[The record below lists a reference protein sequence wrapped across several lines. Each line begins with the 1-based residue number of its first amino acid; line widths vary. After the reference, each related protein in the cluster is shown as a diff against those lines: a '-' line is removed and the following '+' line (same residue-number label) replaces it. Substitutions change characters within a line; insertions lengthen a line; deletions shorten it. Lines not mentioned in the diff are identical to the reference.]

1 MTRLG
6 CRAGELRSQARRLA
20 AVDQYLGGRGLAG
33 GLPFEDMAEAR
44 LAEERLRALV
54 ESWLSDRGGGGGGGG
69 GGGQMGDGEI
79 EFTMRLGVKGKR
91 ARA

>member
-54 ESWLSDRGGGGGGGG
+54 ESWLSDRGGGGGGA
-69 GGGQMGDGEI
+69 GQMGDGKI